1 MTVKFAEAILHKPY
15 FFQCYFSLV
24 RRVALISEK

>member
-1 MTVKFAEAILHKPY
+1 MTVMVAEASLHKPY

-24 RRVALISEK
+24 RRVTLISEK